1 MFWMTV
7 FMTDSTHM
15 PGCQELGVP
24 LFVSISMHTEPPA
37 VTCPVYLQHRH
48 SLDLTTRHGWQGRD
62 LTPGSQPLS

>member
-24 LFVSISMHTEPPA
+24 PLVSISMHTEPPA
-37 VTCPVYLQHRH
+37 VTCPVYLRQRQPPDLSTGHW
-48 SLDLTTRHGWQGRD
+48 LDEAIAW
-62 LTPGSQPLS
+62 